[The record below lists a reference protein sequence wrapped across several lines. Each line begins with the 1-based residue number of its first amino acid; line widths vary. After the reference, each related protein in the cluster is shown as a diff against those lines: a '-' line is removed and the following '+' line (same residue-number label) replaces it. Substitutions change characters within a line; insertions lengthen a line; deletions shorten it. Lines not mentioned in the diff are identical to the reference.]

1 MPAILYCYSNMG
13 RHYIHEYLTYGRH
26 ELFLNSQSW
35 IQSKRA
41 SLTQLTRTMTYFTKF
56 KSWCRQ
62 FNLEYLPAKASTVT
76 IYLTSLIQSGCS
88 VSVLNSNFYAVKWYH
103 DMHLFNDVVVIRVIT
118 INTRSRKLLLEAV
131 SAIGLDKT
139 LLGLHSLRSGGA
151 SQAANNN
158 VTDRLFKAHG
168 RWRSEN
174 AKDGYVKDS
183 LLSKLSVTKL
193 LSI

>member
-1 MPAILYCYSNMG
+1 
-13 RHYIHEYLTYGRH
+13 
-26 ELFLNSQSW
+26 
-35 IQSKRA
+35 
-41 SLTQLTRTMTYFTKF
+41 MTYFTKF

>member
-1 MPAILYCYSNMG
+1 MIL
-13 RHYIHEYLTYGRH
+13 H
-26 ELFLNSQSW
+26 SQSW

-41 SLTQLTRTMTYFTKF
+41 SLTQLTRTMTYFSKF
-56 KSWCRQ
+56 KS
-62 FNLEYLPAKASTVT
+62 
-76 IYLTSLIQSGCS
+76 
-88 VSVLNSNFYAVKWYH
+88 
-103 DMHLFNDVVVIRVIT
+103 
-118 INTRSRKLLLEAV
+118 LLEAV

-139 LLGLHSLRSGGA
+139 LFGLHSLRSGGA